1 MIDKLVNW
9 RNWRLPVKLAAVL
22 IVPVAIAVGSGVL
35 QIQSHMERAESYA
48 ALQRLVKVRAAL
60 IPVVEGVQAERR
72 IIAGGAGPQ
81 ALADQVRA
89 TDEARATL
97 RQAIGK
103 ASLSEVVVARMDDV
117 SARIGGLPAL
127 REKAGDVPG
136 VIKEYTALTGSMLD
150 VDEVLSGEFGDPALA
165 RTAMGLHHAL
175 NVREEVLYQQAVV
188 LSGLTRGQLVTAEV
202 RSLVESNVKL
212 GYIAGQFAALAT
224 AEQLNSYWV
233 NFNGPDIEAH
243 RKMLATALVHPTSD
257 APTSNTGNGTGNSAR
272 PRALPIAASDWSK
285 ASGAVATS
293 VGGVVQG
300 LQNDLRDT
308 ANRLRD
314 ETSDRA
320 GAASAILF
328 ASVILAGTIGFVIGR
343 YLLRSLN
350 ALRRSALEVA
360 WHKLPEMVATGRGS
374 TEIEPVPVDTTE
386 EFGQVARAFDAVHQQ
401 AVRSLVEQAGL
412 RANMRNI
419 FVNLSRRSQSLVER
433 QLKLMEEL
441 EKFEED
447 PDQLANLFKLDH
459 LATRMRRNNENLMVL
474 SGGDVA
480 RRFTRPIPLTD
491 VLRAGAAEIEQY
503 QRVMVHTAPNAEVV
517 GYVAS
522 DLVRLL
528 AELLD
533 NATAFSP
540 PHSQVSIS
548 ASIEAGDI
556 VQIDV
561 VDHGI
566 GIDPEALAAVNRR
579 LEAAGE
585 GADVQVFR
593 EMGLFV
599 VGRLAERHQIVVR
612 LDAQQGKGTRA
623 IVLVP
628 AELAPRREE
637 SWESFRGE
645 TIEEQTMQIMRARP
659 APESIS
665 GQVSGPISGPMSG
678 PVSVPVSGPVR
689 ESGPASWFA
698 DETETSAATPAH
710 PAPSHPAPARQSPE
724 SARGFLD
731 AFQRGVQRG
740 IPDRQESR

>member
-1 MIDKLVNW
+1 MFNALVNW

-22 IVPVAIAVGSGVL
+22 IVPVTIAVGSGVL
-35 QIQSHMERAESYA
+35 QINSQIDRAESYA

-60 IPVVEGVQAERR
+60 IPVIEGVQAERR
-72 IIAGGAGPQ
+72 IVAEGVGPQ
-81 ALADQVRA
+81 LLAEQTKR
-89 TDEARATL
+89 TDDARA
-97 RQAIGK
+97 
-103 ASLSEVVVARMDDV
+103 
-117 SARIGGLPAL
+117 AL
-127 REKAGDVPG
+127 REEIAKTSLGEVVTARMNDVQGRIGDLAALRERTDDVPA
-136 VIKEYTALTGSMLD
+136 VIKTYSELTESLLD
-150 VDEVLSGEFGDPALA
+150 VDEVIASEFGDAALL
-165 RTAMGLHHAL
+165 RTAMGLHHVVH
-175 NVREEVLYQQAVV
+175 VRDQVLYQQAVV
-188 LSGLTRGQLVTAEV
+188 LSGLTRGQLTTAEV
-202 RSLVESNVKL
+202 RALVESNVKL
-212 GYIAGQFAALAT
+212 GYIAGEFAALAT
-224 AEQLNSYWV
+224 PEQLRTYGK
-233 NFNGPDIEAH
+233 NFNGPDIEAQ
-243 RKMLATALVHPTSD
+243 RTMLAAAVLHPTSD
-257 APTSNTGNGTGNSAR
+257 APNAGTNTGNNKAR
-272 PRALPIAASDWSK
+272 PLPIAAADWTK
-285 ASGAVATS
+285 ASGAVVTS
-293 VGGVVQG
+293 MDGVVQG
-300 LQNDLRDT
+300 LQTDLRDT

-314 ETSDRA
+314 ESSDAA
-320 GAASAILF
+320 GTASAILF
-328 ASVILAGTIGFVIGR
+328 ASLILAGTIGFVVGR

-350 ALRRSALEVA
+350 ALRRSALDVA
-360 WHKLPEMVATGRGS
+360 WEKLPEMVATGRGS
-374 TEIEPVPVDTTE
+374 TEIERVPVDTTE
-386 EFGQVARAFDAVHQQ
+386 EFGQVARAFDEVHQQ
-401 AVRSLVEQAGL
+401 AVKSVIEQAGM

-441 EKFEED
+441 EKYEED

-480 RRFTRPIPLTD
+480 RRFHKPIPLTD
-491 VLRAGAAEIEQY
+491 VLRAAAAEIEQY

-540 PHSQVSIS
+540 PHTQVSIS

-561 VDHGI
+561 VDQGI
-566 GIDPEALAAVNRR
+566 GIDPEALTGVNER

-585 GADVQVFR
+585 GVDVQVFR

-599 VGRLAERHQIVVR
+599 VGRLAARHQIVVR
-612 LDAQQGKGTRA
+612 LDAKQGQGTRA

-645 TIEEQTMQIMRARP
+645 TIDRQQ
-659 APESIS
+659 
-665 GQVSGPISGPMSG
+665 
-678 PVSVPVSGPVR
+678 
-689 ESGPASWFA
+689 ASWFQQ
-698 DETETSAATPAH
+698 TTPAAAPPPP
-710 PAPSHPAPARQSPE
+710 PAPVRQTPE

-740 IPDRQESR
+740 LPDHQESR

>member
-1 MIDKLVNW
+1 MFTSLVNW

-22 IVPVAIAVGSGVL
+22 IVPVAIAVGAGVL
-35 QIQSHMERAESYA
+35 HIGTQIDRADSYS

-60 IPVVEGVQAERR
+60 IPVIDGVQEERR
-72 IIAGGAGPQ
+72 IVAEGAGPRV
-81 ALADQVRA
+81 LAEQVKR
-89 TDEARATL
+89 TDDARAAL
-97 RQAIGK
+97 RAQIAK
-103 ASLSEVVVARMDDV
+103 TSLGEVVTARMNDV
-117 SARIGGLPAL
+117 QAGIGDLPAL
-127 REKAGDVPG
+127 RERAGGDVPA
-136 VIKEYTALTGSMLD
+136 VIRTYSELTDSLLD
-150 VDEVLSGEFGDPALA
+150 VDEVLASEFGDAALL
-165 RTAMGLHHAL
+165 RTAMGLHHVVH
-175 NVREEVLYQQAVV
+175 VRDQVLYQQAVV
-188 LSGLTRGQLVTAEV
+188 LSGLARGQLTNAEV

-212 GYIAGQFAALAT
+212 GYIADEFAALAT
-224 AEQLNSYWV
+224 PDQMKTYGK
-233 NFNGPDIEAH
+233 NFNGPDVEAQ
-243 RKMLATALVHPTSD
+243 RTMLATAVLHPTSD
-257 APTSNTGNGTGNSAR
+257 AANTGTGTTRSR
-272 PRALPIAASDWSK
+272 QPLPIAAADWSR
-285 ASGAVATS
+285 ASGAVA
-293 VGGVVQG
+293 VAMGGVVTG
-300 LQNDLRDT
+300 LQDDLRTT
-308 ANRLRD
+308 ADRLRD
-314 ETSDRA
+314 ESSDAA
-320 GAASAILF
+320 GTASAILF
-328 ASVILAGTIGFVIGR
+328 ASLVLAATVGFVVGR

-350 ALRRSALEVA
+350 ELRRSALDVA
-360 WHKLPEMVATGRGS
+360 WDKLPEMVATGRGS
-374 TEIEPVPVDTTE
+374 TDIEPVPVHTTE

-401 AVRSLVEQAGL
+401 AVKSVIEQAGM

-441 EKFEED
+441 EKYEED

-480 RRFTRPIPLTD
+480 RRFHKPIPLTD
-491 VLRAGAAEIEQY
+491 VLRAAAAEIEQY

-540 PHSQVSIS
+540 PHTQVAIS
-548 ASIEAGDI
+548 ASIEAGGI

-561 VDHGI
+561 VDQGI
-566 GIDPEALAAVNRR
+566 GIDPEALGAVNHR

-585 GADVQVFR
+585 GVDVQVSR

-599 VGRLAERHQIVVR
+599 VGRLAARHQIVVR
-612 LDAQQGKGTRA
+612 LDAKQGTGTRA

-628 AELAPRREE
+628 AELAPQREE

-645 TIEEQTMQIMRARP
+645 AIDRKQ
-659 APESIS
+659 
-665 GQVSGPISGPMSG
+665 
-678 PVSVPVSGPVR
+678 
-689 ESGPASWFA
+689 ASWFQQ
-698 DETETSAATPAH
+698 TSAA
-710 PAPSHPAPARQSPE
+710 APPPPPARARQTPE

-740 IPDRQESR
+740 LPDHQESR

>member
-1 MIDKLVNW
+1 MFNALVNW

-22 IVPVAIAVGSGVL
+22 IVPVVIAVGVGVL
-35 QIQSHMERAESYA
+35 QIKSYTDRAESYA
-48 ALQRLVKVRAAL
+48 EFQRLVKVRAML
-60 IPVVEGVQAERR
+60 IPLIEGVQQERR
-72 IIAGGAGPQ
+72 IVAEGAGPE
-81 ALADQVRA
+81 ALADQARR
-89 TDEARATL
+89 TDEA
-97 RQAIGK
+97 Q
-103 ASLSEVVVARMDDV
+103 EVVRGQLGKTSFSEAMAARV
-117 SARIGGLPAL
+117 EEVTAKIGELPAL
-127 REKAGDVPG
+127 RGQTGDVPG
-136 VIKEYTALTGSMLD
+136 SVTRYTGVVESMLE
-150 VDEVLSGEFGDPALA
+150 VDEVLASEFGDAVLA
-165 RTAMGLHHAL
+165 RTAMGMHHAL
-175 NVREEVLYQQAVV
+175 HVQEEVLYQQSVV
-188 LSGLTRGQLVTAEV
+188 LTGLTRGQLTNAEV
-202 RSLVESNVKL
+202 RELVESNVRL
-212 GYIAGQFAALAT
+212 GYIASEFAALAT
-224 AEQLNSYWV
+224 PGQLDSHWKTK
-233 NFNGPDIEAH
+233 FNGPDIESH
-243 RKMLATALVHPTSD
+243 RKMLTAAMLHPTSD
-257 APTSNTGNGTGNSAR
+257 GPNAGNNTGNNNTGNNNSAK
-272 PRALPIAASDWSK
+272 PKPIPIAAADWSQ

-293 VGGVVQG
+293 MDNVVQG
-300 LQNDLRDT
+300 LQNDLLGT

-314 ETSDRA
+314 ETSDQA
-320 GAASAILF
+320 GT
-328 ASVILAGTIGFVIGR
+328 ASVILFATLILAATIGFVVGR
-343 YLLRSLN
+343 YLTRSLN
-350 ALRRSALEVA
+350 ALRRSALDVA
-360 WHKLPEMVATGRGS
+360 WDKLPEMVATGRGS
-374 TEIEPVPVDTTE
+374 TEIEPVPVHTTE

-401 AVRSLVEQAGL
+401 AVKSVIEQAAM

-480 RRFTRPIPLTD
+480 RRFHKPIPLTD
-491 VLRAGAAEIEQY
+491 VLRAAAAEIEQY

-540 PHSQVSIS
+540 PHTQVAIS
-548 ASIEAGDI
+548 ASIEAGGI

-561 VDHGI
+561 LDQGI
-566 GIDPEALAAVNRR
+566 GIDPEALAAVNHR

-585 GADVQVFR
+585 GVDVQVFR

-599 VGRLAERHQIVVR
+599 VGRLAARHQIVVR
-612 LDAQQGKGTRA
+612 LDAKQGTGTRA

-628 AELAPRREE
+628 AELAPQREE

-645 TIEEQTMQIMRARP
+645 AIDRQQT
-659 APESIS
+659 
-665 GQVSGPISGPMSG
+665 
-678 PVSVPVSGPVR
+678 
-689 ESGPASWFA
+689 SWFQR
-698 DETETSAATPAH
+698 TTPAA
-710 PAPSHPAPARQSPE
+710 APPPPPAPARQTPE

-740 IPDRQESR
+740 LPDHQESR

>member
-1 MIDKLVNW
+1 M
-9 RNWRLPVKLAAVL
+9 
-22 IVPVAIAVGSGVL
+22 
-35 QIQSHMERAESYA
+35 
-48 ALQRLVKVRAAL
+48 
-60 IPVVEGVQAERR
+60 
-72 IIAGGAGPQ
+72 
-81 ALADQVRA
+81 
-89 TDEARATL
+89 
-97 RQAIGK
+97 
-103 ASLSEVVVARMDDV
+103 
-117 SARIGGLPAL
+117 
-127 REKAGDVPG
+127 
-136 VIKEYTALTGSMLD
+136 
-150 VDEVLSGEFGDPALA
+150 
-165 RTAMGLHHAL
+165 
-175 NVREEVLYQQAVV
+175 
-188 LSGLTRGQLVTAEV
+188 
-202 RSLVESNVKL
+202 
-212 GYIAGQFAALAT
+212 
-224 AEQLNSYWV
+224 
-233 NFNGPDIEAH
+233 
-243 RKMLATALVHPTSD
+243 
-257 APTSNTGNGTGNSAR
+257 
-272 PRALPIAASDWSK
+272 
-285 ASGAVATS
+285 
-293 VGGVVQG
+293 
-300 LQNDLRDT
+300 
-308 ANRLRD
+308 
-314 ETSDRA
+314 
-320 GAASAILF
+320 
-328 ASVILAGTIGFVIGR
+328 
-343 YLLRSLN
+343 
-350 ALRRSALEVA
+350 
-360 WHKLPEMVATGRGS
+360 
-374 TEIEPVPVDTTE
+374 
-386 EFGQVARAFDAVHQQ
+386 
-401 AVRSLVEQAGL
+401 

-441 EKFEED
+441 EKYEED

-491 VLRAGAAEIEQY
+491 VLRAAAAEIEQY

-540 PHSQVSIS
+540 PHTQVSIS

-566 GIDPEALAAVNRR
+566 GIDPEALAVVNHR

-599 VGRLAERHQIVVR
+599 VGRLAARHQIVVR

-645 TIEEQTMQIMRARP
+645 AIEQLPVRP
-659 APESIS
+659 AMPSQTPSAAS
-665 GQVSGPISGPMSG
+665 GS
-678 PVSVPVSGPVR
+678 
-689 ESGPASWFA
+689 ASWF
-698 DETETSAATPAH
+698 ESPVAA
-710 PAPSHPAPARQSPE
+710 APPPPAPARQSPE

-740 IPDRQESR
+740 LPDRQESR

>member
-1 MIDKLVNW
+1 MFTKLVNW

-22 IVPVAIAVGSGVL
+22 IVPVTIAVGVGVL

-48 ALQRLVKVRAAL
+48 ALQRLVKVRSAL
-60 IPVVEGVQAERR
+60 IPVIQGVQAERR
-72 IIAGGAGPQ
+72 VIAEGVGPQ
-81 ALADQVRA
+81 ALAEQVRR
-89 TDEARATL
+89 TDDARKAL
-97 RQAIGK
+97 REQTGK
-103 ASLSEVVVARMDDV
+103 TSLSEVVTARMNDV
-117 SARIGGLPAL
+117 GAKIGGLTAL
-127 REKAGDVPG
+127 REQTGDVPK
-136 VIKEYTALTGSMLD
+136 VIADYTSLIELMLD
-150 VDEVLSGEFGDPALA
+150 VDEVLGSEFGDAALF
-165 RTAMGLHHAL
+165 RTAMGLHH
-175 NVREEVLYQQAVV
+175 VMHVQEQVLYQQAVV

-212 GYIAGQFAALAT
+212 SYIAGEFAALAT
-224 AEQLNSYWV
+224 PDQLNAYGTM
-233 NFNGPDIEAH
+233 FNGPDIEAH
-243 RKMLATALVHPTSD
+243 RKMLATAVLHPTSD
-257 APTSNTGNGTGNSAR
+257 APVTGNANSNR
-272 PRALPIAASDWSK
+272 PKPLPIAASDWSK
-285 ASGAVATS
+285 ASGAVVTS
-293 VGGVVQG
+293 LNGVVTG
-300 LQNDLRDT
+300 LQDDLRNT

-314 ETSDRA
+314 ETSDAA
-320 GAASAILF
+320 GTASAILF
-328 ASVILAGTIGFVIGR
+328 ASLVLAGTIGFVVGR

-360 WHKLPEMVATGRGS
+360 WHRLPEMVATGRGS

-401 AVRSLVEQAGL
+401 AVKSVIEQAGM

-441 EKFEED
+441 EKYEED

-491 VLRAGAAEIEQY
+491 VLRAAAAEIEQY

-540 PHSQVSIS
+540 PHTQVSIS

-566 GIDPEALAAVNRR
+566 GIDREALEAVNHR

-585 GADVQVFR
+585 GVDVQVFR

-599 VGRLAERHQIVVR
+599 VGRLAARHQIVVR

-645 TIEEQTMQIMRARP
+645 AIEAQQT
-659 APESIS
+659 
-665 GQVSGPISGPMSG
+665 
-678 PVSVPVSGPVR
+678 
-689 ESGPASWFA
+689 SWFQA
-698 DETETSAATPAH
+698 SAAAAQP
-710 PAPSHPAPARQSPE
+710 PPPAPARQTPE
-724 SARGFLD
+724 SARGFLN

-740 IPDRQESR
+740 LPDHQESR

>member
-1 MIDKLVNW
+1 MFNALVNW

-22 IVPVAIAVGSGVL
+22 IVPVTIAVGSGLL
-35 QIQSHMERAESYA
+35 QINSQIDRAESYA

-60 IPVVEGVQAERR
+60 IPVIEGVQAERR
-72 IIAGGAGPQ
+72 IVAEGVGPELLSEQ
-81 ALADQVRA
+81 SKR
-89 TDEARATL
+89 TDDARAVL
-97 RQAIGK
+97 RDQIGRT
-103 ASLSEVVVARMDDV
+103 SVSEVVTARLSDV
-117 SARIGGLPAL
+117 QNRIGDLTVLRDRSSNDIPA
-127 REKAGDVPG
+127 
-136 VIKEYTALTGSMLD
+136 VIKIYTELTDSLLD
-150 VDEVLSGEFGDPALA
+150 VDEVMASEFGDAALL
-165 RTAMGLHHAL
+165 RTAMGLHHVVH
-175 NVREEVLYQQAVV
+175 VRDQVLYQQAVV
-188 LSGLTRGQLVTAEV
+188 LSGLTRGQLTNAEV
-202 RSLVESNVKL
+202 RALVESNVKL
-212 GYIAGQFAALAT
+212 GYIADEFAALAT
-224 AEQLNSYWV
+224 PDQMKVYGK
-233 NFNGPDIEAH
+233 NFSGPDTEAQ
-243 RKMLATALVHPTSD
+243 RTMLAAAVLHPTSD
-257 APTSNTGNGTGNSAR
+257 VPPAGPNR
-272 PRALPIAASDWSK
+272 PKPLPIAKQDWTN
-285 ASGAVATS
+285 ATGAVVSAMES
-293 VGGVVQG
+293 VVTG
-300 LQNDLRDT
+300 LQDDLRNT

-314 ETSDRA
+314 ESSDAA
-320 GAASAILF
+320 GTASAILF
-328 ASVILAGTIGFVIGR
+328 ASVILAATIGFVVGR

-350 ALRRSALEVA
+350 ALRRSALDVA
-360 WHKLPEMVATGRGS
+360 WEKLPEMVATGRGS
-374 TEIEPVPVDTTE
+374 TEIERVPVHTTE
-386 EFGQVARAFDAVHQQ
+386 EFGQVARAFDEVHQQ
-401 AVRSLVEQAGL
+401 AVKSVIEQAGM

-441 EKFEED
+441 EKYEED

-480 RRFTRPIPLTD
+480 RRFHKPIPLTD
-491 VLRAGAAEIEQY
+491 VLRAAAAEIEQY

-540 PHSQVSIS
+540 PHTQVSIS

-561 VDHGI
+561 VDQGI
-566 GIDPEALAAVNRR
+566 GIDPEALTGVNER

-585 GADVQVFR
+585 GVDVQVFR

-599 VGRLAERHQIVVR
+599 VGRLAARHQIVVR
-612 LDAQQGKGTRA
+612 LDAKQGQGTRA

-645 TIEEQTMQIMRARP
+645 TIDRQQ
-659 APESIS
+659 
-665 GQVSGPISGPMSG
+665 
-678 PVSVPVSGPVR
+678 
-689 ESGPASWFA
+689 ASWFQQ
-698 DETETSAATPAH
+698 TTPAAAPPPP
-710 PAPSHPAPARQSPE
+710 PAPVRQTPE

-740 IPDRQESR
+740 LPDHQESR

>member
-1 MIDKLVNW
+1 MLKSLANW

-22 IVPVAIAVGSGVL
+22 IVPVTIAVGAGVVL
-35 QIQSHMERAESYA
+35 INSQIERAESYA

-60 IPVVEGVQAERR
+60 IPVIEGVQAERR
-72 IIAGGAGPQ
+72 IVAEGVGPE
-81 ALADQVRA
+81 LLSDQSKR
-89 TDEARATL
+89 TDDARAVL
-97 RQAIGK
+97 RDQIGRT
-103 ASLSEVVVARMDDV
+103 SLSEVVTARLSDV
-117 SARIGGLPAL
+117 QNRIGDLTVLRDRSSNDIPA
-127 REKAGDVPG
+127 
-136 VIKEYTALTGSMLD
+136 VIKIYTELTDSLLD
-150 VDEVLSGEFGDPALA
+150 VDEVMASEFGDAALL
-165 RTAMGLHHAL
+165 RTAMGLHHVVH
-175 NVREEVLYQQAVV
+175 VRDQVLYQQAVV
-188 LSGLTRGQLVTAEV
+188 LSGLTRGQLTNAEV
-202 RSLVESNVKL
+202 RGLVESNVKL
-212 GYIAGQFAALAT
+212 GYIADEFAALAT
-224 AEQLNSYWV
+224 PDQMKVYGK
-233 NFNGPDIEAH
+233 NFSGPDTEAQ
-243 RKMLATALVHPTSD
+243 RTMLAAAVLHPTSD
-257 APTSNTGNGTGNSAR
+257 VPPTGPNR
-272 PRALPIAASDWSK
+272 PKPLPIAKQDWTN
-285 ASGAVATS
+285 ATGAVVSAMDS
-293 VGGVVQG
+293 VVTG
-300 LQNDLRDT
+300 LQDDLRNT

-314 ETSDRA
+314 ESSDAA
-320 GAASAILF
+320 GTASAILF
-328 ASVILAGTIGFVIGR
+328 ASLILAATVGFVVGR

-350 ALRRSALEVA
+350 ALRRSALDVA
-360 WHKLPEMVATGRGS
+360 WAKLPEMVATGRGS
-374 TEIEPVPVDTTE
+374 TEIEAVPVDTTE
-386 EFGQVARAFDAVHQQ
+386 EFGQVARAFDEVHQQ
-401 AVRSLVEQAGL
+401 AVKSVIEQASM

-441 EKFEED
+441 EKYEED

-480 RRFTRPIPLTD
+480 RRFHQAIPLTD
-491 VLRAGAAEIEQY
+491 VLRAAAAEIEQY

-540 PHSQVSIS
+540 PNSQVAIS

-561 VDHGI
+561 VDRGI
-566 GIDPEALAAVNRR
+566 GIDPEALAAANHR

-585 GADVQVFR
+585 GVDVQVSR

-599 VGRLAERHQIVVR
+599 VGRLAARHQIVVR
-612 LDAQQGKGTRA
+612 LDAEQGRGTRA

-628 AELAPRREE
+628 AELAPRRAE

-645 TIEEQTMQIMRARP
+645 AIERQQ
-659 APESIS
+659 
-665 GQVSGPISGPMSG
+665 
-678 PVSVPVSGPVR
+678 
-689 ESGPASWFA
+689 ASWFQQ
-698 DETETSAATPAH
+698 TRPAT
-710 PAPSHPAPARQSPE
+710 APPPPPAPARQTPE

-740 IPDRQESR
+740 LPENQESR

>member
-1 MIDKLVNW
+1 MFNALVNW

-22 IVPVAIAVGSGVL
+22 IVPVTIAVGSGVL
-35 QIQSHMERAESYA
+35 QINSQIDRAETYA

-60 IPVVEGVQAERR
+60 IPVIEGVQAERR
-72 IIAGGAGPQ
+72 IVAGGAGPEILSEQ
-81 ALADQVRA
+81 SKR
-89 TDEARATL
+89 TDDARAVL
-97 RQAIGK
+97 RDQIGK
-103 ASLSEVVVARMDDV
+103 TSLSEVVTARLSDV
-117 SARIGGLPAL
+117 QNRIGDLTVLRDRSSNDIPA
-127 REKAGDVPG
+127 
-136 VIKEYTALTGSMLD
+136 VIKIYTELTDSLLD
-150 VDEVLSGEFGDPALA
+150 VDEVMASEFGDAALL
-165 RTAMGLHHAL
+165 RTAMGLHHVVH
-175 NVREEVLYQQAVV
+175 VRDQVLYQQAVV
-188 LSGLTRGQLVTAEV
+188 LSGLTRGQLTNAEV
-202 RSLVESNVKL
+202 RALVESNVKL
-212 GYIAGQFAALAT
+212 GYIADEFAALAT
-224 AEQLNSYWV
+224 PDQMKVYGK
-233 NFNGPDIEAH
+233 NFSGPDTEAQ
-243 RKMLATALVHPTSD
+243 RTMLAAAVLHPTSD
-257 APTSNTGNGTGNSAR
+257 APATGTAANR
-272 PRALPIAASDWSK
+272 PKPPLPIAAADWTR
-285 ASGAVATS
+285 ATDAVVTS
-293 VGGVVQG
+293 MGSVVTG
-300 LQNDLRDT
+300 LQDDLRST
-308 ANRLRD
+308 ADRLRD
-314 ETSDRA
+314 ETSDAA

-328 ASVILAGTIGFVIGR
+328 AGIILAATVGFVVGR

-350 ALRRSALEVA
+350 ALRRSALDVA
-360 WHKLPEMVATGRGS
+360 WEKLPEMVATGRGS
-374 TEIEPVPVDTTE
+374 TEIEPVPVHTTE

-401 AVRSLVEQAGL
+401 AVKSVIEQAGM

-480 RRFTRPIPLTD
+480 RRFHKPIPLTD
-491 VLRAGAAEIEQY
+491 VLRAAAAEIEQY

-540 PHSQVSIS
+540 PHTQVAIS
-548 ASIEAGDI
+548 ASIEAGGI

-566 GIDPEALAAVNRR
+566 GIDPEALAGVNRR

-585 GADVQVFR
+585 GVDVQVFR

-599 VGRLAERHQIVVR
+599 VGRLAARHQIVVR
-612 LDAQQGKGTRA
+612 LDAKQGQGTRA

-628 AELAPRREE
+628 AELAPQREE

-645 TIEEQTMQIMRARP
+645 AIERQQ
-659 APESIS
+659 
-665 GQVSGPISGPMSG
+665 
-678 PVSVPVSGPVR
+678 
-689 ESGPASWFA
+689 ASWFQQ
-698 DETETSAATPAH
+698 TKPAA
-710 PAPSHPAPARQSPE
+710 APPPPPAPARQTPE

-740 IPDRQESR
+740 LPDHQESR